1 MLDRQR
7 RKLRKQTIIRNLLS
21 IEDKTKHLFLQQRIA
36 LLTYFL
42 DRHFGAEGMLPT
54 ARDSFRD
61 IINYAKLR
69 DPQWVNELE
78 GLENLTEE
86 SW

>member
-1 MLDRQR
+1 M
-7 RKLRKQTIIRNLLS
+7 
-21 IEDKTKHLFLQQRIA
+21 RIA
-36 LLTYFL
+36 LLTDFL
-42 DRHFGAEGMLPT
+42 DRHFGDASLLAQ

-69 DPQWVNELE
+69 DPQWVNELD
-78 GLENLTEE
+78 GLLNLTEK

>member
-1 MLDRQR
+1 MLEKQR
-7 RKLRKQTIIRNLLS
+7 RKIRKQTIIRSLLS
-21 IEDKTKHLFLQQRIA
+21 IENKTNHAFLQMRIA
-36 LLTYFL
+36 LLTEFL
-42 DRHFGAEGMLPT
+42 DRHFGDACLLPQ

-69 DPQWVNELE
+69 DPQRVNELD
-78 GLENLTEE
+78 GLLSLTEE